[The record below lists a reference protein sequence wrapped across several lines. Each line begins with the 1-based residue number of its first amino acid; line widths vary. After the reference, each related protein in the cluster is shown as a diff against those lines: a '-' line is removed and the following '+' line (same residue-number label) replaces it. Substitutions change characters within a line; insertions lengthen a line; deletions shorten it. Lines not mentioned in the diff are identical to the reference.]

1 MEHGGDRHRRQP
13 AARVMGQSPVSYGGW
28 LAELAG
34 YGRAE
39 VRDYAS
45 LKEAPVGQ
53 TIAFRGLLGWA
64 FRPRNFM
71 KNPVGSGDFLMCGVV
86 LRPCHA
92 WLNRGWLTDDTRRSS
107 VPPHVLWKDPTFR
120 NSCLLYT

>member
-71 KNPVGSGDFLMCGVV
+71 KNPGRLGGFPDVRVV
-86 LRPCHA
+86 LRTCLRPGPVDRRQKTIVCPTVY
-92 WLNRGWLTDDTRRSS
+92 RIPRPLTR
-107 VPPHVLWKDPTFR
+107 
-120 NSCLLYT
+120 